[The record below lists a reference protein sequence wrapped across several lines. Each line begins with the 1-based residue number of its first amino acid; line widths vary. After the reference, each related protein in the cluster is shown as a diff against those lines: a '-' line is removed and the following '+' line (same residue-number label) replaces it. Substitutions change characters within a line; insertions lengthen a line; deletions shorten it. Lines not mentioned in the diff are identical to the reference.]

1 MGFLIH
7 SVDDGH
13 VPAFE
18 YLPAGAIQTEI
29 GLALVQDGGNLIVA
43 SGANAPAYIC
53 MCEKDSKCTA
63 GDIIPVIRVEKGI
76 VFETTVSAAATS
88 LKLGN
93 KVTLS
98 TDGKSVTA
106 TTTDGVAELV
116 YIGGTAAGSVVRVR
130 F

>member
-18 YLPAGAIQTEI
+18 YFPQNGMFIELGVAAIVRNNGISPT
-29 GLALVQDGGNLIVA
+29 GGTVK
-43 SGANAPAYIC
+43 PTHIC
-53 MCEKDSKCTA
+53 MYQSNEPSNDYIPAIRADS
-63 GDIIPVIRVEKGI
+63 GI

-88 LKLGN
+88 LKLGD
-93 KVTLS
+93 KVTLNG
-98 TDGKSVTA
+98 DGTGVTA
-106 TTTDGVAELV
+106 TTTDGVAEIV